1 MRVRVF
7 SSREM
12 DLQQGLV
19 ERFLMIQGKSNC
31 IQTST
36 PIIPTGLLISNG
48 KKEKNGQ
55 KYYKHIYFVL

>member
-36 PIIPTGLLISNG
+36 PIIPTGLLIG
-48 KKEKNGQ
+48 DREKEKNGQ